1 MLQRLRY
8 ISILLLLNLSSAA
21 LGQSTR
27 STGDLLQSLT
37 QPPAFQSERASST
50 DPDWQHGNGDARP
63 IAPGATLVL
72 ANLKGPGEITHIWN
86 TVADSERHYSKLLM
100 LRMYWDG
107 EKLPSVECPLGDF
120 FGVGHGIDANLDSYV
135 VRDTS
140 DGRARNCY
148 WIMPFHT
155 SALITVT
162 NEGHL
167 PVNAFYYQIDWR
179 KLTHMGRDTATF
191 HADYRQEFPCI
202 AGENYVIANITGKG
216 QYVGTVLS
224 VKQLTSGWWGE
235 GNDYFFI
242 DGETVPTIK
251 GTGTEDYFNDGW
263 GLHAGT
269 GLFTGTPLVEG
280 TEAGDRTTAYR
291 WHIPDPIAF
300 QKSLRVEIQHM
311 GVTFNPDGSVKTG
324 FGERFD
330 DYSSVGFWYQTGE
343 HSPYPPMPYGYA
355 LLYSDDSAMV
365 PGASLIAGATASA
378 GNIESQDLGITPG
391 PQLWWRPNDGKQ
403 SLKVSFNVKSEGTYS
418 LNLLFTYAH
427 DYGTYQLLLDD
438 KPIGTPIDFFHDG
451 VIEHTV
457 SFNNLALSEG
467 SHTLTI
473 QGAGHN
479 ADSVGYLF
487 GIDGYLL
494 TPMKQSTQ

>member
-1 MLQRLRY
+1 MLQHLHR
-8 ISILLLLNLSSAA
+8 ISIVVMLCLTSAVSA
-21 LGQSTR
+21 LGS
-27 STGDLLQSLT
+27 SGNGGLLKSLS
-37 QPPAFQSERASST
+37 QPPDYQSERASST
-50 DPDWQHGNGDARP
+50 DPDWQHGNGDSRP

-72 ANLKGPGEITHIWN
+72 ANLQGPGEITHIWN
-86 TVADSERHYSKLLM
+86 TVADNERYYSRLLV

-107 EKLPSVECPLGDF
+107 EKQPSVECPLGDF

-167 PVNAFYYQIDWR
+167 PVNAFYYHIDWR
-179 KLTHMGRDTATF
+179 KLSHMARNTATF
-191 HADYRQEFPCI
+191 HAEYRQEFPCT
-202 AGENYVIANITGKG
+202 AGKNYVIADITGMGK
-216 QYVGTVLS
+216 YVGTVLS

-235 GNDYFFI
+235 GNDYFYV
-242 DGETVPTIK
+242 DGETVPSIK

-263 GLHAGT
+263 GLHEGT
-269 GLFTGTPLVEG
+269 GLFTGTPIVEG

-300 QKSLRVEIQHM
+300 HKSLRVEIQHM

-330 DYSSVGFWYQTGE
+330 DYSSVAFWYQTGA
-343 HSPYPPMPYGYA
+343 HTPYPPMPYGYA
-355 LLYSDDSAMV
+355 RLYSDDSAMI
-365 PGASLIAGATASA
+365 PGASLIQGAKASA
-378 GNIESQDLGITPG
+378 GNIDSQDLGITPG
-391 PQLWWRPNDGKQ
+391 PQLWWRPTDGNQ
-403 SLKVSFNVKSEGTYS
+403 SLALTLKVNKAGTYS
-418 LNLLFTYAH
+418 LNVLFTYAH
-427 DYGTYQLLLDD
+427 DYGTYKLLLDN
-438 KPIGTPIDFFHDG
+438 KPLGGPIDFFHDG
-451 VIEHTV
+451 VIQ
-457 SFNNLALSEG
+457 
-467 SHTLTI
+467 HTLTFRNLTLTA
-473 QGAGHN
+473 GLHTLTFVGVGHN
-479 ADSVGYLF
+479 SNSTGYLF

-494 TPMKQSTQ
+494 ATGKKS